1 LPHLFKTIALMYA
14 YEFVNIGKITLMYI
28 NVSQDHA
35 QIYSSNLIIIK
46 L

>member
-1 LPHLFKTIALMYA
+1 LPHLFKTIALM